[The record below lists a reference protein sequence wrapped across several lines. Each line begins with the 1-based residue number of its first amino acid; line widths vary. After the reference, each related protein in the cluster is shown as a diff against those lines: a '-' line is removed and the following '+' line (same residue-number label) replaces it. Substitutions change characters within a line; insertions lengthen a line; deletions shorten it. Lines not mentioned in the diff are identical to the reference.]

1 MILRCA
7 VIDDEPLA
15 RQGVVD
21 FVRQVPALQLVGEW
35 GDAAEAAVRLAAEPV
50 DLLFLDMRMPRMSGL
65 DLLRALPHKPATI
78 VISAH
83 TEHALESYELEV
95 IDYILK
101 PFPFERFVKAVN
113 RAVEFMELKA
123 AAQGGPLRGAD
134 HFFVRSEGRY
144 VKVRFA
150 EVLFVQALQNYV
162 IIRTTSGQHICHL
175 TFSGIE
181 EQLPSD
187 SFLKVHKSYLVGI
200 GHVEAIEADG
210 LRIGGNVIP
219 VSRTERD
226 AILSRIM
233 GGRLLKR

>member
-1 MILRCA
+1 MTLRCA

-21 FVRQVPALQLVGEW
+21 FVRQVPVLQLIGEW
-35 GDAAEAAVRLAAEPV
+35 GDAADAATRLAADPV
-50 DLLFLDMRMPRMSGL
+50 DLLFLDMRMPGLNGL

-113 RAVEFMELKA
+113 RAVEFLELKA
-123 AAQGGPLRGAD
+123 AAQGGPLRNAD

-150 EVLFVQALQNYV
+150 EVLYVQAMQNYV
-162 IIRTTSGQHICHL
+162 VIRTAGGQHICHL

-187 SFLKVHKSYLVGI
+187 RFLKVHKSYIVGI
-200 GHVEAIEADG
+200 GHVEAIETDG

-219 VSRTERD
+219 LSRTERE

-233 GGRLLKR
+233 GDRLLRR

>member
-1 MILRCA
+1 MTLRCA

-21 FVRQVPALQLVGEW
+21 FVRQVPALRLVGEW
-35 GDAAEAAVRLAAEPV
+35 GDPAEAAVRLATDPV
-50 DLLFLDMRMPRMSGL
+50 DLLFLDMRMPRMNGL

-113 RAVEFMELKA
+113 RAVEFLELNA
-123 AAQGGPLRGAD
+123 RAQGGPLRNED

-144 VKVRFA
+144 VKVRFE
-150 EVLFVQALQNYV
+150 EVLFVQAMQNYV
-162 IIRTTSGQHICHL
+162 IIRTAGGQHICHL
-175 TFSGIE
+175 TFSSIE
-181 EQLPSD
+181 DHLPSD
-187 SFLKVHKSYLVGI
+187 RFLRVHKSYIVATA
-200 GHVEAIEADG
+200 HVEAIETDG

-219 VSRTERD
+219 VSRSERE
-226 AILSRIM
+226 AILARIM
-233 GGRLLKR
+233 DGRLLRR